1 MAGSRNLERW
11 VAGVGLLGVLGL
23 SSAAFS
29 KRAKDYI
36 RTRDGGK
43 SAESGEEGVLEIA
56 HYNHDRNKENYNRAE
71 NGRCLTRREHYA
83 DHFNRHGTRGLGL
96 SEEDNTWALKSIWK
110 RMSRCE
116 RRDLPK
122 PEMVG
127 QDFIPRKRK
136 TKS

>member
-1 MAGSRNLERW
+1 MGGARNLERW
-11 VAGVGLLGVLGL
+11 VAGIGLLGVLGL

-29 KRAKDYI
+29 KGTKDYI
-36 RTRDGGK
+36 RTRDGNK
-43 SAESGEEGVLEIA
+43 SVESGEEGVLEIA

-71 NGRCLTRREHYA
+71 NGRCLTRSEHYA

-110 RMSRCE
+110 RMSRYE

-136 TKS
+136 IKD